1 MKSQAV
7 SSRECTEKERE
18 GGKERER
25 RNESEKKRDGG
36 GKITGFL
43 LLSRFPTLYGEQST
57 DYIL

>member
-1 MKSQAV
+1 MKSHAV

-25 RNESEKKRDGG
+25 NEREKKRDGG